1 MLSLKREEIKKNMII
16 DFSEL
21 TRFNTF
27 DDFMTYKTKLTKQ
40 KSFEIQQELKKDDAK
55 AKYILKPFEELTD
68 VEKKEMCSL
77 YYKHE
82 LKMTLV
88 SSVFAN
94 KDNRDLI
101 NADLK
106 KYEQKLE
113 NNNFTDEESLA
124 IYNDL
129 AKSYT
134 YTLNFNKSKIDD
146 FSNKIVITIKKS
158 SINTENLQ
166 MLKVFAEKML
176 SNELNV
182 SICIH
187 DQQENGDFNI
197 DYLYSNDQ
205 INKII
210 DLNNYLLEKGMKDQ
224 IRFKENSLVDSDIDL
239 LTAWSLDDVIK
250 ANKNINDVV
259 EHIKKNNFSPFE
271 AMTYIHAYVTSNF
284 KYTEG
289 RLEECGSIVGAYQG
303 KIVCAG
309 YSSLVKAIVD
319 KLNDPN
325 LQCECIGAD
334 LYKKHFFRYELEG
347 GHAHN
352 LIHIKDEKYNIDGH
366 YMEDTCWDS
375 KNDDYP
381 NGKGFAY
388 FMYPITDLECF
399 NGMIY
404 QQKFS
409 DRLYDSIFFDQEQ
422 FVEKLI
428 DSKKPSKYQ
437 PKTPEIVE
445 KYGDKSTPIPLETLR
460 KVIFTVYSNIKA
472 LDKNA
477 LENEIEETLA
487 LSAQRA
493 KKGFSRKATGSL
505 VTTDKYKSTKI
516 NNNRKPTFAELDGR
530 Q

>member
-1 MLSLKREEIKKNMII
+1 MII
-16 DFSEL
+16 DFL
-21 TRFNTF
+21 NLQKFNTF
-27 DDFMTYKTKLTKQ
+27 ADFKTYKAKLTKQ
-40 KSFEIQQELKKDDAK
+40 KSFEIQQKLKKDDAK

-82 LKMTLV
+82 LSTILV
-88 SSVFAN
+88 CSAFAN

-101 NADLK
+101 NAEQK
-106 KYEQKLE
+106 KYEQKLK

-124 IYNDL
+124 IYNNL

-134 YTLNFNKSKIDD
+134 YTLNYNKSKIDD

-176 SNELNV
+176 SNGLNV

-187 DQQENGDFNI
+187 DSQENDDFNI

-205 INKII
+205 INQII
-210 DLNNYLLEKGMKDQ
+210 DLNDYLLEKGMKDQ
-224 IRFKENSLVDSDIDL
+224 IRFNESSLVNSDIDL
-239 LTAWSLDDVIK
+239 LTTWSLDDVIK

-271 AMTYIHAYVTSNF
+271 AMTYIHMHVTSNF

-289 RLEECGSIVGAYQG
+289 RLEECRSIVGAYQG

-334 LYKKHFFRYELEG
+334 LYKKHFFRYEFEG
-347 GHAHN
+347 GHSHN

-375 KNDDYP
+375 KSDDYP
-381 NGKGFAY
+381 TGKGFTY
-388 FMYPITDLECF
+388 FMYPVTDLEYF

-409 DRLYDSIFFDQEQ
+409 DRLYDSVFFDQEQ
-422 FVEKLI
+422 FAEALI
-428 DSKKPSKYQ
+428 DSKKAFKYQ
-437 PKTPEIVE
+437 LKIPEIVE
-445 KYGDKSTPIPLETLR
+445 RYGAKSTPIPLETLR
-460 KVIFTVYSNIKA
+460 KTIFRVYPNAQA
-472 LDKNA
+472 LDQSS
-477 LENEIEETLA
+477 LENVIDEKLA
-487 LSAQRA
+487 LSVQRA
-493 KKGFSRKATGSL
+493 KRGFTSKASGSL
-505 VTTDKYKSTKI
+505 VTTKKYRKAQFSHDNK
-516 NNNRKPTFAELDGR
+516 RKPTLAELDGR

>member
-88 SSVFAN
+88 LSAFAN
-94 KDNRDLI
+94 KDNKDLI

-106 KYEQKLE
+106 KYEQKLK
-113 NNNFTDEESLA
+113 NNNFTDEESLT
-124 IYNDL
+124 IYNNL
-129 AKSYT
+129 ANSYT
-134 YTLNFNKSKIDD
+134 YTLNYNKSKIDD

-166 MLKVFAEKML
+166 MLKIFAEKIL

-187 DQQENGDFNI
+187 DQQKNDDFNI

-239 LTAWSLDDVIK
+239 LTTWSLDDVIK
-250 ANKNINDVV
+250 ANKNIDNVV
-259 EHIKKNNFSPFE
+259 EYIKKNNYSPFE
-271 AMTYIHAYVTSNF
+271 AMTYIHTYVTSNF

-289 RLEECGSIVGAYQG
+289 QLEECRSIVGAYQG

-352 LIHIKDEKYNIDGH
+352 LIHINDEKYGIKGH
-366 YMEDTCWDS
+366 YMEDTCWDA
-375 KNDDYP
+375 KNDYYP
-381 NGKGFAY
+381 DGKGFAY

>member
-1 MLSLKREEIKKNMII
+1 MII
-16 DFSEL
+16 DFL
-21 TRFNTF
+21 DLQKFNTF
-27 DDFMTYKTKLTKQ
+27 ADFKTYKAKLTKQ

-55 AKYILKPFEELTD
+55 AKYILKPFEELSD

-82 LKMTLV
+82 LSITLV
-88 SSVFAN
+88 SSAFAN

-106 KYEQKLE
+106 KYEQKLK

-124 IYNDL
+124 IYNNL

-134 YTLNFNKSKIDD
+134 YTLNYNKSKIDD

-166 MLKVFAEKML
+166 KLKVFAEKML

-197 DYLYSNDQ
+197 DYLYSNEQ

-224 IRFKENSLVDSDIDL
+224 IRFKENALVNSDIDL
-239 LTAWSLDDVIK
+239 LTTWSLDDVIK
-250 ANKNINDVV
+250 ANKNIDNVV

-271 AMTYIHAYVTSNF
+271 AMTYIHMYVTSNF
-284 KYTEG
+284 KYTDTEW
-289 RLEECGSIVGAYQG
+289 RLEECRSIVGAYQG

-325 LQCECIGAD
+325 LQCECIGAN
-334 LYKKHFFRYELEG
+334 LYKKRFFRYELEG
-347 GHAHN
+347 GHSHN

-375 KNDDYP
+375 KSDDYP
-381 NGKGFAY
+381 TGKGFTY
-388 FMYPITDLECF
+388 FMYPVTDLEYF

-422 FVEKLI
+422 FAEALI
-428 DSKKPSKYQ
+428 DPKKASKYQ
-437 PKTPEIVE
+437 HKIPEIVE
-445 KYGDKSTPIPLETLR
+445 RYGDKSTPIPLETLR
-460 KVIFTVYSNIKA
+460 KTIFRVYPNAQA
-472 LDKNA
+472 LDQSS
-477 LENEIEETLA
+477 LENVIDEKLA
-487 LSAQRA
+487 LSVQRA
-493 KKGFSRKATGSL
+493 KRGFTSKARGSL
-505 VTTDKYKSTKI
+505 VTTKKYRKAQFSRDNK
-516 NNNRKPTFAELDGR
+516 RKPTFAELDGR